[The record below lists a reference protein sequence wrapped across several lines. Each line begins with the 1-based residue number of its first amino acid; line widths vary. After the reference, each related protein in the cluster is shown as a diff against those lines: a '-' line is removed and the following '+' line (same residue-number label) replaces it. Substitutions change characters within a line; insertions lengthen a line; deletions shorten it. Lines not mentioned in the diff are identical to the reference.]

1 MDHDLFRDITRRLG
15 RAKQARPDIP
25 EGEMLFSILGDE
37 HTESIAEVNAS
48 GEPMIFACLRTE
60 GADPGCIV
68 RGSTR
73 RTCNRCK
80 AEVWISP
87 ATLETHDKLANAE
100 IVCLD
105 CLGIAITKVEGGT

>member
-1 MDHDLFRDITRRLG
+1 MDLDLLREIEQRLE
-15 RAKQARPDIP
+15 RAQQARPDVP
-25 EGEMLFSILGDE
+25 VGEMLFSIVGDE
-37 HTESIAEVNAS
+37 HAESIAEVNAS
-48 GEPMIFACLRTE
+48 GEPMIFACLRT
-60 GADPGCIV
+60 ASANPGHVV

-87 ATLETHDKLANAE
+87 TTLQTHDKMANAE

-105 CLGIAITKVEGGT
+105 CIGLMPEGGEDPE

>member
-1 MDHDLFRDITRRLG
+1 MDLDLLREIEQRLE
-15 RAKQARPDIP
+15 RARVARPGIP
-25 EGEMLFSILGDE
+25 DGEMLFSIVGDE
-37 HTESIAEVNAS
+37 HAESIAEVNAS
-48 GEPMIFACLRTE
+48 GEPMIFACLRTAT
-60 GADPGCIV
+60 ADAGCIV

-87 ATLETHDKLANAE
+87 ATLETHDKMANAE

-105 CLGIAITKVEGGT
+105 CIGLMPEEGEDPE